1 MMHKILCLYGFL
13 LCTFTS
19 VYSQQSTPSSIIKHR
34 IDKLNTLGTVLYFAA
49 HPDDENT
56 RLIAWLAND
65 QHYRT
70 AYLSLTRGDG
80 GQNLLGNE
88 QGINLGLIRTQ
99 ELLAAR
105 GIDKGEQYFSSAY
118 DFGFSKTH
126 QETFAFWNREETLKE
141 AVYIIRKI
149 QPDVIITRFPP
160 DARGGHG
167 HHQASAILAKQAYE
181 LAADPNSFPEQL
193 QTVKPWKAKR
203 LVWNTANFGGQNN
216 TNDQQL
222 KIKLTDYNPLLG
234 YSYGEIAA
242 LS

>member
-1 MMHKILCLYGFL
+1 
-13 LCTFTS
+13 
-19 VYSQQSTPSSIIKHR
+19 
-34 IDKLNTLGTVLYFAA
+34 
-49 HPDDENT
+49 
-56 RLIAWLAND
+56 
-65 QHYRT
+65 
-70 AYLSLTRGDG
+70 
-80 GQNLLGNE
+80 
-88 QGINLGLIRTQ
+88 
-99 ELLAAR
+99 
-105 GIDKGEQYFSSAY
+105 
-118 DFGFSKTH
+118 
-126 QETFAFWNREETLKE
+126 
-141 AVYIIRKI
+141 RKI

-242 LS
+242 LSRSQHKSQGFGASANRGTSTEYFEHVAGDKATKDLFDGQQTSWERLKEPTANIREKIKFIQQNYNVDNPAQSITELVKLHGLIKALKPGNYQDYKLKEIEDIILQSAGLLTESNTTQANYVVGQ